1 VDSDEVLAA
10 RAANGDCGAF
20 EVLVVRYQSRMY
32 NLVLLLV
39 GGESLDAED
48 LAQDSFIRAYRAI
61 GQFRQESSFRT
72 WLHRIAINVI
82 RSHLA
87 NRRQRAP
94 LVALDANPE
103 VEAAAQETATP
114 CDDPETVLI
123 RRQAIDRALATL
135 SLEARLVVTLRDV
148 QGLEYQ
154 EIATIT
160 GVPIGTVES
169 RLFRA
174 RRRLRPLLRP
184 LWVCAKAQK

>member
-1 VDSDEVLAA
+1 MLAA
-10 RAANGDCGAF
+10 RAAMGDCVAF
-20 EVLVVRYQSRMY
+20 EALVVRYQSRVY
-32 NLVLLLV
+32 KLVLLLV

-48 LAQDSFIRAYRAI
+48 LAQESFIRAYRAI
-61 GQFRQESSFRT
+61 GQFRQDSSFRT

-87 NRRQRAP
+87 RRRQRAP
-94 LVALDANPE
+94 LVTLEANPE
-103 VEAAAQETATP
+103 VEDAAQEAATP
-114 CDDPETVLI
+114 CDDPETALI

-135 SLEARLVVTLRDV
+135 STEARLVVTLRDL

-154 EIATIT
+154 EIAAIT

-174 RRRLRPLLRP
+174 RRRLRPLLEP
-184 LWVCAKAQK
+184 LRSCAKAQM